1 MKLDTQLHTGLKA
14 LALSVSAADQAR
26 MLQFIALLAK
36 WNRTHNL
43 TAVRE
48 PQQMVA
54 RHLLDSLA
62 AAPHVRG
69 ARVLDLGTGAGLPG
83 IPLALIYP
91 EMRFTLLDSN
101 AKKIRFVT
109 QAIHELKLDNVETA
123 QATAE
128 RYAPEQKFDT
138 VIARAVAAIPD
149 MLAISRHL
157 LTPGGVFLAM
167 KGMFPQ
173 EELTGL
179 DAGFEVVESLQ
190 LRVPGLDA
198 TRHLVVLQGR
208 R

>member
-1 MKLDTQLHTGLKA
+1 MKLDAQLHTGLKA
-14 LALSVSAADQAR
+14 LPLSVSAADQAR
-26 MLQFIALLAK
+26 MLQFLVLLKK

-48 PQQMVA
+48 PQQMIA

-62 AAPHVRG
+62 VAPHVRG
-69 ARVLDLGTGAGLPG
+69 TRVLDLGTGAGLPG
-83 IPLALIYP
+83 IPLALVHP
-91 EMRFTLLDSN
+91 EMQFTLLDSN

-109 QAIHELKLDNVETA
+109 QAIHELKLANVATA
-123 QATAE
+123 HATAE
-128 RYAPEQKFDT
+128 RYTPEQKFDT

-157 LTPGGVFLAM
+157 LAPGGVFLAM

-179 DAGFEVVESLQ
+179 DVGFKMVESLQ

>member
-1 MKLDTQLHTGLKA
+1 MQ
-14 LALSVSAADQAR
+14 
-26 MLQFIALLAK
+26 
-36 WNRTHNL
+36 
-43 TAVRE
+43 
-48 PQQMVA
+48 
-54 RHLLDSLA
+54 
-62 AAPHVRG
+62 
-69 ARVLDLGTGAGLPG
+69 
-83 IPLALIYP
+83 
-91 EMRFTLLDSN
+91 FTLLDSN

-109 QAIHELKLDNVETA
+109 QAIHELKLANVATA
-123 QATAE
+123 HATAE
-128 RYAPEQKFDT
+128 RYTPEQKFDT

-157 LTPGGVFLAM
+157 LAPGGVFLAM

-179 DAGFEVVESLQ
+179 DVGFKMIESLQ